1 MFRDGKFET
10 CELQPVPGIGRS
22 NARGILLQLSIYST
36 LVRWQRGKDDMQN
49 AMATASRDLRLLTMR
64 GQSKLAVL
72 IGVSLRI

>member
-49 AMATASRDLRLLTMR
+49 AMAKASRGLRLLTMR
-64 GQSKLAVL
+64 GQSISAVF
-72 IGVSLRI
+72 IGASLRI